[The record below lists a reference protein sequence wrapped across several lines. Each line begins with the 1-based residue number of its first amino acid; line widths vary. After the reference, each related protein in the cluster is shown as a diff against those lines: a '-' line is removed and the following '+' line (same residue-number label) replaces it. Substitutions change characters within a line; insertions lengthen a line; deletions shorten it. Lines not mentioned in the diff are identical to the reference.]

1 MCGREG
7 CGLFKKRF
15 KPDFPGGS
23 PYHTSVGGTDFYTE
37 DIGEEKAWSDGGGGF
52 SDHFDIPAYQAD
64 AVAHFK
70 NASKAQGLLPD
81 QKYWNNT
88 GRGYPDV
95 SALGGQKNPYCVMT
109 GGRFAGVAGTSASTP
124 VVAGVF
130 ARLNALR
137 LKSGGK
143 PLGFLNPLI
152 YAHPEGFQDVT
163 KGKNPGGPS
172 WAGFTAI
179 AGWDAATGLGTP
191 NYEALSK
198 VV

>member
-1 MCGREG
+1 MR
-7 CGLFKKRF
+7 
-15 KPDFPGGS
+15 
-23 PYHTSVGGTDFYTE
+23 
-37 DIGEEKAWSDGGGGF
+37 
-52 SDHFDIPAYQAD
+52 Q
-64 AVAHFK
+64 
-70 NASKAQGLLPD
+70 
-81 QKYWNNT
+81 
-88 GRGYPDV
+88 
-95 SALGGQKNPYCVMT
+95 
-109 GGRFAGVAGTSASTP
+109 